1 MTKKHVICGTDIL
14 KLLDENDIRYE
25 CDAAFASLRFEHIDE
40 YADANTERGQCMLKR
55 ICEIF
60 GFDSMGYQSLEGVLE
75 SIGIDKDKVCT
86 YCWTG
91 KE

>member
-1 MTKKHVICGTDIL
+1 L
-14 KLLDENDIRYE
+14 E
-25 CDAAFASLRFEHIDE
+25 E
-40 YADANTERGQCMLKR
+40 YADAKTERGQCMLKK
-55 ICEIF
+55 ICEQF